1 MQPPQLTFRVDL
13 PGAQNRLV
21 EMILYISHRCQG
33 ARRFGGIKLNKIL
46 WKSDFDAYAARGVP
60 VTGRAYQRLRL
71 GPAPRE
77 MLPVHRSML
86 QNGLIKVEPTDFG
99 DGIIEQRTVPLREPD
114 LTNFTPNDI
123 SFVDRAIGHFWTL
136 TGMETSDDSH
146 GAAWS
151 TRANGEPMPYE
162 TALLADRSP
171 QTPQML
177 RLKQMIYDREWLSD

>member
-1 MQPPQLTFRVDL
+1 MQPPQLTLRVDL
-13 PGAQNRLV
+13 PGGQSRLV
-21 EMILYISHRCQG
+21 EMILYIAHRCQG

-46 WKSDFDAYAARGVP
+46 WKSDFDAYATRGVP

-77 MLPVHRSML
+77 LLPVHGNMQRS
-86 QNGLIKVEPTDFG
+86 GLIRVEATDFG
-99 DGIIEQRTVPLREPD
+99 DGIVEHRTIPLRDPD
-114 LTNFTPNDI
+114 LTNFTEDDVG
-123 SFVDRAIGHFWTL
+123 FVDRAIAYYWTL

-146 GAAWS
+146 GVAWS

-171 QTPQML
+171 KAQQML
-177 RLKQMIYDREWLSD
+177 RLKQMIYDREWSTE